1 MAMSCSV
8 LLADPYSLPALINE
22 ATQQF
27 PHLAVETYQNFG
39 FIASRL
45 TRQVGRGIDLTS
57 KISLAASKPGGEGES
72 ERKSLAETL
81 R

>member
-8 LLADPYSLPALINE
+8 LLADPYSLPIPIKE
-22 ATQQF
+22 TTQQL

-45 TRQVGRGIDLTS
+45 TRQVSSLVGELT
-57 KISLAASKPGGEGES
+57 
-72 ERKSLAETL
+72 
-81 R
+81 